1 MSTAAFDVGDVVVI
15 TRDGVTKNTP
25 VIILQ
30 KLLKDTYEVETTE
43 DPPRTIIV
51 PESDLIS
58 FDEYLED
65 LDIFDAQLEFED
77 YIEDFLEFLNAA
89 HGEQNCECGA
99 DKIGMPTHSSW
110 CPKHE

>member
-43 DPPRTIIV
+43 DPPQIIIV

-65 LDIFDAQLEFED
+65 MDLFDMQVAFED
-77 YIEDFLEFLNAA
+77 YMEEFVDFINAA
-89 HGEQNCECGA
+89 HDEGVCECGA
-99 DKIGMPTHSSW
+99 DKIGMPTHSHW
-110 CPKHE
+110 CPKA